1 MDRDVFNSNSKVF
14 IDQGCFSLLS
24 QRHNERPFHGYRKHH
39 GMEHRSF
46 GFDTP
51 AAGSGYPSIPRRDSS
66 RSLPMYPGSPVADR
80 KGYDYGD
87 DQQRK
92 NELLFKLMA
101 P

>member
-1 MDRDVFNSNSKVF
+1 MRTIIDRDVFKSNSKVF
-14 IDQGCFSLLS
+14 VDQNCFSLLS
-24 QRHNERPFHGYRKHH
+24 QRHNERPFQGYRKHH

-51 AAGSGYPSIPRRDSS
+51 AAGSGYPSLGAIVADLSS
-66 RSLPMYPGSPVADR
+66 CIRGHQLPDR

-92 NELLFKLMA
+92 NTLNM
-101 P
+101 